1 MFVKF
6 GVPRVVI
13 TFLNKVQKLCS
24 CLSISYLTVV
34 PYFLCTPDPDEFVSL
49 TLCTPNKIRSLLRQA
64 EVFHQQKG
72 RVKGDGRHGILPPSV
87 VVGHRSLTTLNTW
100 VLLAVQDVSVENPRV
115 RQSGKAYSLSRLYTL
130 ITCEPHHVPS

>member
-6 GVPRVVI
+6 RVPRVVI
-13 TFLNKVQKLCS
+13 PFLSKVQKLCG

-34 PYFLCTPDPDEFVSL
+34 LYFLCTPESDEFVSL

-72 RVKGDGRHGILPPSV
+72 RVKGDGRHGVLP
-87 VVGHRSLTTLNTW
+87 
-100 VLLAVQDVSVENPRV
+100 LLWW
-115 RQSGKAYSLSRLYTL
+115 L
-130 ITCEPHHVPS
+130 ITDP